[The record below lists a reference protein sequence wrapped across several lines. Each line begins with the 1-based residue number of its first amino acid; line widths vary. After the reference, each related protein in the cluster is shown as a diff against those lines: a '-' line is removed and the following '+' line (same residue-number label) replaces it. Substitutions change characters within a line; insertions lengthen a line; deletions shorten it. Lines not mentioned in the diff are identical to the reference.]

1 MLLNQYELIYVT
13 QPQLNT
19 TDLQGLS
26 AKVTGFIEKA
36 QGQVLAF
43 EDLPFEVAIADFVF
57 AEALLQL

>member
-1 MLLNQYELIYVT
+1 MILNQYELIYVT

-36 QGQVLAF
+36 NGQVLAI
-43 EDLPFEVAIADFVF
+43 EDWGR
-57 AEALLQL
+57 